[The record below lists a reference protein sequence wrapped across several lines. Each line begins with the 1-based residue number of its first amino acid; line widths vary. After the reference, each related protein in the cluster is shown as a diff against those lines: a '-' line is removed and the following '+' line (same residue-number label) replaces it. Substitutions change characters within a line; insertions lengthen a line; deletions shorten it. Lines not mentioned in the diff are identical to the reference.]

1 MDAATIRFKYIVVWL
16 FVLVTF
22 LLYFILKMYF
32 FVKKCIFFGSN
43 IKIRII
49 VDSVLIVAAPKRLK
63 PKIVAVS
70 TIRVCTVVIIII
82 VQTLNF
88 NHMKLGLYNHLKT

>member
-1 MDAATIRFKYIVVWL
+1 
-16 FVLVTF
+16 
-22 LLYFILKMYF
+22 MYF
-32 FVKKCIFFGSN
+32 FVQEYIFFGSN

-49 VDSVLIVAAPKRLK
+49 VDSVLIVAAPKRPN

-70 TIRVCTVVIIII
+70 TIWVGTVVIIII